1 MSGVTSNS
9 LGSGRSCWSA
19 GAIRHRGRAGIATV
33 LASAIIGITVA
44 MLPSLPA
51 SAQLSDTESL
61 INRLI
66 RLEREVQTLNLQ
78 VYRGEPAPAL
88 EPGTAAPVPEG
99 YAAQFEVR
107 LSQIERQ
114 LRDLTGQMEQSQF
127 SMRQINER
135 LDRALTD
142 IEYRLTLLEGG
153 EPPEPGTV
161 PYASTE
167 SLAIPAPV
175 PAPATQAPTKL
186 ASPSA
191 TDSELTALELSAEPA
206 PAAPAATVP
215 EAAAVTEP
223 LAESAAEPVATA
235 MAVPAA
241 VELPPGNADT
251 QYDYAYGLLAQG
263 DYDRAEQALT
273 MFADSHPDNPL
284 TSNARYWLG
293 ETYYVRGQFDDAAIA
308 FAQGY
313 QSFPDGAKAVD
324 SLLKLGMA
332 LAAAGNRNDACLTLN
347 QLDVE
352 FPNAP
357 TGIKRRAT
365 QERSRLQCI

>member
-1 MSGVTSNS
+1 MSGVTSES
-9 LGSGRSCWSA
+9 LGSGRSCRSTTT
-19 GAIRHRGRAGIATV
+19 IRHRGRAGIASV
-33 LASAIIGITVA
+33 LAGAIIGITFA
-44 MLPSLPA
+44 MLPSVPA

-127 SMRQINER
+127 TMRQINER

-167 SLAIPAPV
+167 SLAIPAP
-175 PAPATQAPTKL
+175 ATEAPTQL

-191 TDSELTALELSAEPA
+191 TGSELTALELSAEPA
-206 PAAPAATVP
+206 PAATAAAEP
-215 EAAAVTEP
+215 EAVAATEP
-223 LAESAAEPVATA
+223 LAESAAEPVTTA
-235 MAVPAA
+235 MAAPPA
-241 VELPPGNADT
+241 VELPAGSADT

-273 MFADSHPDNPL
+273 MFADSHPDHPL
-284 TSNARYWLG
+284 TSNAQYWLG
-293 ETYYVRGQFDDAAIA
+293 ETYYVRGEYDDAAIA

>member
-1 MSGVTSNS
+1 MSGIAPLSFR
-9 LGSGRSCWSA
+9 LGRNG
-19 GAIRHRGRAGIATV
+19 HPIAAALLTV
-33 LASAIIGITVA
+33 ALLASAPILLSPV
-44 MLPSLPA
+44 PA
-51 SAQLSDTESL
+51 AAQLSDTESL

-78 VYRGEPAPAL
+78 VYRGAPAPATGS
-88 EPGTAAPVPEG
+88 GTATPVPEG

-114 LRDLTGQMEQSQF
+114 LRELTGQMEQSQF
-127 SMRQINER
+127 RVRQINDR

-153 EPPEPGTV
+153 EPPAPGTV
-161 PYASTE
+161 PYAVSD
-167 SLAIPAPV
+167 AGAPPV
-175 PAPATQAPTKL
+175 PAPAPAVGAPTPL
-186 ASPSA
+186 AGAGADA
-191 TDSELTALELSAEPA
+191 TAGPGTGALTAGELAAEPA
-206 PAAPAATVP
+206 PLEPTTL
-215 EAAAVTEP
+215 AAASTE
-223 LAESAAEPVATA
+223 VA
-235 MAVPAA
+235 
-241 VELPPGNADT
+241 LPPGDATT
-251 QYDYAYGLLAQG
+251 QYDFAYGLLAQG
-263 DYDRAEQALT
+263 DYDRAEQALVL
-273 MFADSHPDNPL
+273 FADSHPDHPL

-293 ETYYVRGQFDDAAIA
+293 ETFYARGRFDDAAIA

-313 QSFPDGAKAVD
+313 QSFPQGAKAVD

-332 LAAAGNRNDACLTLN
+332 LAAAGNRADACLTLN

-365 QERSRLQCI
+365 QERSRLQCT

>member
-1 MSGVTSNS
+1 MSKGPAAV
-9 LGSGRSCWSA
+9 
-19 GAIRHRGRAGIATV
+19 AIA
-33 LASAIIGITVA
+33 LCLA
-44 MLPSLPA
+44 MLSAAPA
-51 SAQLSDTESL
+51 SAQLTETESL

-78 VYRGEPAPAL
+78 VYRGEPAPAAT
-88 EPGTAAPVPEG
+88 PGTAAPVPEG

-107 LSQIERQ
+107 LAQIERQ
-114 LRDLTGQMEQSQF
+114 LRDLTGQVEQSQF
-127 SMRQINER
+127 RMRQMTER
-135 LDRALTD
+135 LDRALID

-161 PYASTE
+161 PYADAGSDV
-167 SLAIPAPV
+167 APVPV
-175 PAPATQAPTKL
+175 PAPATEAPTQL
-186 ASPSA
+186 ATAPAAAAAAASTAIAQPAA
-191 TDSELTALELSAEPA
+191 TAEAASLDTAEPA
-206 PAAPAATVP
+206 TAADPEPEPALAAAAAVAAPA
-215 EAAAVTEP
+215 
-223 LAESAAEPVATA
+223 VA
-235 MAVPAA
+235 
-241 VELPPGNADT
+241 LPPGDAST

-263 DYDRAEQALT
+263 DYDSAEQALT
-273 MFADSHPDNPL
+273 MFSDAHPEHPL

-293 ETYYVRGQFDDAAIA
+293 ETLYVRGRYDDAAIA

-332 LAAAGNRNDACLTLN
+332 LSAAGNRDDACLTLN

>member
-1 MSGVTSNS
+1 MSGHAVQFIKP
-9 LGSGRSCWSA
+9 GRT
-19 GAIRHRGRAGIATV
+19 GRIATPLRIAVAFLALAV
-33 LASAIIGITVA
+33 LS
-44 MLPSLPA
+44 PLPA
-51 SAQLSDTESL
+51 AAQLSDTESL

-78 VYRGEPAPAL
+78 VYRGEPAPAA
-88 EPGTAAPVPEG
+88 EPGSVAPLPEG

-107 LSQIERQ
+107 LAQIERQ
-114 LRDLTGQMEQSQF
+114 MRDLTGQLEQSQF
-127 SMRQINER
+127 RVRQLTDR
-135 LDRALTD
+135 LDRALID

-153 EPPEPGTV
+153 EPPPPGAV
-161 PYASTE
+161 PFATSD
-167 SLAIPAPV
+167 SAAAVPPA
-175 PAPATQAPTKL
+175 ATDAPTPL
-186 ASPSA
+186 TTGAA
-191 TDSELTALELSAEPA
+191 GAELTAAPEAGTLTELELAAEPQPAAAREPAAAEPA
-206 PAAPAATVP
+206 PEAPQVAAAAPAAVQ
-215 EAAAVTEP
+215 
-223 LAESAAEPVATA
+223 
-235 MAVPAA
+235 
-241 VELPPGNADT
+241 LPDGDANT

-263 DYDRAEQALT
+263 DYDRAEQALLL
-273 MFADSHPDNPL
+273 FADSNPDHPL

-293 ETYYVRGQFDDAAIA
+293 ETFYVRGQYDDAAIA

-332 LAAAGNRNDACLTLN
+332 LAAAGNRDDACLTLN

>member
-1 MSGVTSNS
+1 M
-9 LGSGRSCWSA
+9 
-19 GAIRHRGRAGIATV
+19 
-33 LASAIIGITVA
+33 SAIAFKRLKTGREGRLTGPVRIAAVAGLALA
-44 MLPSLPA
+44 MLSPLPA
-51 SAQLSDTESL
+51 AAQLSDTESL

-78 VYRGEPAPAL
+78 VYRGEPAPAA

-99 YAAQFEVR
+99 FAAQFEVR
-107 LSQIERQ
+107 LAQIERQ
-114 LRDLTGQMEQSQF
+114 LRELTGRVEQSQF
-127 SMRQINER
+127 QARQLTDR
-135 LDRALTD
+135 LDRALID

-153 EPPEPGTV
+153 EPPEPGV
-161 PYASTE
+161 IPYATSDSGAVPAPEAGAPTQLSAADAAGAEATAASGTPGALTE
-167 SLAIPAPV
+167 LELEAEPV
-175 PAPATQAPTKL
+175 PAAAQEPIAQTAEAEGGAPETPQLAAASPATVQLP
-186 ASPSA
+186 
-191 TDSELTALELSAEPA
+191 DGD
-206 PAAPAATVP
+206 AA
-215 EAAAVTEP
+215 
-223 LAESAAEPVATA
+223 
-235 MAVPAA
+235 
-241 VELPPGNADT
+241 T

-263 DYDRAEQALT
+263 DYDRAEQALV
-273 MFADSHPDNPL
+273 MFADANPDHPL

-293 ETYYVRGQFDDAAIA
+293 ETYYVRGRYDDAAIA

-332 LAAAGNRNDACLTLN
+332 LAAAGNRDDACLTLN

>member
-1 MSGVTSNS
+1 MSGLKVQFIKP
-9 LGSGRSCWSA
+9 GRT
-19 GAIRHRGRAGIATV
+19 GHIAHPLRIAAACLV
-33 LASAIIGITVA
+33 LAVLS
-44 MLPSLPA
+44 PLPA
-51 SAQLSDTESL
+51 MAQLSDTESL

-78 VYRGEPAPAL
+78 VYRGEPAPAA
-88 EPGTAAPVPEG
+88 ESGTVAPLPEG

-107 LSQIERQ
+107 LAQIERQ
-114 LRDLTGQMEQSQF
+114 MRDLTGQMEQSQF
-127 SMRQINER
+127 RVRQLTDR
-135 LDRALTD
+135 LDRALID

-153 EPPEPGTV
+153 EPPPPGAV
-161 PYASTE
+161 PYAASDSAAAAVPPAATE
-167 SLAIPAPV
+167 GP
-175 PAPATQAPTKL
+175 TQLTTGA
-186 ASPSA
+186 AA
-191 TDSELTALELSAEPA
+191 GAAGAELTAAPEAGTLTELELAAEPQPAAALEPVAQPAAAEPA
-206 PAAPAATVP
+206 VEAPQVAAAAPT
-215 EAAAVTEP
+215 AVQ
-223 LAESAAEPVATA
+223 
-235 MAVPAA
+235 
-241 VELPPGNADT
+241 LPDGDANT

-263 DYDRAEQALT
+263 DYDRAEQALLQ
-273 MFADSHPDNPL
+273 FADANPDHPL
-284 TSNARYWLG
+284 TSNAQYWLG
-293 ETYYVRGQFDDAAIA
+293 ETFYVRGRYDDAAIA

-332 LAAAGNRNDACLTLN
+332 LAAAGNRDDACLTLN

>member
-1 MSGVTSNS
+1 M
-9 LGSGRSCWSA
+9 
-19 GAIRHRGRAGIATV
+19 
-33 LASAIIGITVA
+33 SAIESNLRTLGRKISLACPLRVMAVA
-44 MLPSLPA
+44 GLLLAVLSPLPA
-51 SAQLSDTESL
+51 MAQLSETESL

-78 VYRGEPAPAL
+78 VYRGEPAPAA
-88 EPGTAAPVPEG
+88 ERGRAAPMPDG

-107 LSQIERQ
+107 LAQIERQ
-114 LRDLTGQMEQSQF
+114 MRDLTGRLEQSQF
-127 SMRQINER
+127 RVRQLTER

-142 IEYRLTLLEGG
+142 IEYRLTVLEGG
-153 EPPEPGTV
+153 EPPEPGV
-161 PYASTE
+161 IPYATSDSAPLPAAE
-167 SLAIPAPV
+167 SPTQLAAGGAAGAAGTAGAAGAAGSDLTVAPAPG
-175 PAPATQAPTKL
+175 ALTEL
-186 ASPSA
+186 
-191 TDSELTALELSAEPA
+191 ELTAEPA
-206 PAAPAATVP
+206 LEAAPAAETAQV
-215 EAAAVTEP
+215 AAVSPT
-223 LAESAAEPVATA
+223 
-235 MAVPAA
+235 A
-241 VELPPGNADT
+241 VELPVGDAAT

-263 DYDRAEQALT
+263 DYDRAEQALV
-273 MFADSHPDNPL
+273 MFADANPDHPL

-293 ETYYVRGQFDDAAIA
+293 ETFYVRGRYDDAAIA

-332 LAAAGNRNDACLTLN
+332 LAAAGNRDDACLTLN

>member
-1 MSGVTSNS
+1 MSAIESNLRTLGRKNS
-9 LGSGRSCWSA
+9 LACPLRVMAVA
-19 GAIRHRGRAGIATV
+19 GLLLAV
-33 LASAIIGITVA
+33 LS
-44 MLPSLPA
+44 PLPA
-51 SAQLSDTESL
+51 MAQLSETESL

-78 VYRGEPAPAL
+78 VYRGEPAPAA
-88 EPGTAAPVPEG
+88 ERGRVAPMPEG

-107 LSQIERQ
+107 LAQIERQ
-114 LRDLTGQMEQSQF
+114 MRDLTGRLEQSQF
-127 SMRQINER
+127 HVRQLTDR

-153 EPPEPGTV
+153 EPPEPGV
-161 PYASTE
+161 IPYATSD
-167 SLAIPAPV
+167 SAPLPPAE
-175 PAPATQAPTKL
+175 APTQL
-186 ASPSA
+186 AVGGAAASA
-191 TDSELTALELSAEPA
+191 SAAGAAGAELTTTPDPGTLTELELTAEPA
-206 PAAPAATVP
+206 LEAVP
-215 EAAAVTEP
+215 TTESAQVAAVSPT
-223 LAESAAEPVATA
+223 
-235 MAVPAA
+235 A
-241 VELPPGNADT
+241 VELPVGDAAT

-263 DYDRAEQALT
+263 DYDRAEQALV
-273 MFADSHPDNPL
+273 MFADANPDHPL

-293 ETYYVRGQFDDAAIA
+293 ETFYVRGRYDDAAIA

-332 LAAAGNRNDACLTLN
+332 LAAAGNRDDACLTLN

>member
-1 MSGVTSNS
+1 MPATASQLLEFGRPGRIVISGFI
-9 LGSGRSCWSA
+9 LGL
-19 GAIRHRGRAGIATV
+19 ILFV
-33 LASAIIGITVA
+33 LTT
-44 MLPSLPA
+44 LPA
-51 SAQLSDTESL
+51 AAQLSDTESL

-78 VYRGEPAPAL
+78 VYRGEPAPAV
-88 EPGTAAPVPEG
+88 ESGSVAPVPEG

-114 LRDLTGQMEQSQF
+114 MRDLTGQLEQSQF
-127 SMRQINER
+127 RARQLTDR
-135 LDRALTD
+135 LDRALAD
-142 IEYRLTLLEGG
+142 IEYRLILLEGG
-153 EPPEPGTV
+153 EPPEPGSV
-161 PYASTE
+161 PFSSSDSAAAP
-167 SLAIPAPV
+167 LPV
-175 PAPATQAPTKL
+175 PAPATDAPTQL
-186 ASPSA
+186 ATGA
-191 TDSELTALELSAEPA
+191 TGAAGAELTTAPEAGSLTELELTAEPGQAAALEAAPDTA
-206 PAAPAATVP
+206 PAADAAQV
-215 EAAAVTEP
+215 AAASPDV
-223 LAESAAEPVATA
+223 
-235 MAVPAA
+235 
-241 VELPPGNADT
+241 VELPAGSADT

-263 DYDRAEQALT
+263 DYDRAEQALV
-273 MFADSHPDNPL
+273 MFADANPDHPL
-284 TSNARYWLG
+284 TSNAQYWLG
-293 ETYYVRGQFDDAAIA
+293 ETFYVRGRYDDAAIA

-332 LAAAGNRNDACLTLN
+332 LAAAGNRDDACLTLN